1 MGEIMREDIYCTLY
15 FYSNYAKGDT
25 YYFDDRDVAEYARY
39 LDSKE
44 YRWERMMKKGFRMPI
59 SEVHDMMVRRC
70 ELEQYN
76 VIKDLGVEVVL
87 DDIEMGD

>member
-1 MGEIMREDIYCTLY
+1 
-15 FYSNYAKGDT
+15 
-25 YYFDDRDVAEYARY
+25 
-39 LDSKE
+39 
-44 YRWERMMKKGFRMPI
+44 MKKGFRMPI